1 MTWTLLYIPIYNISN
16 VFVAIIAMHHF
27 NISQSGSY
35 MYTLTGN
42 KEEWEKA
49 VSSGTTN
56 IVSVKSRRIYLV
68 WMAVIVECDIPLWQ
82 F

>member
-1 MTWTLLYIPIYNISN
+1 MFLLQLSQCTIS
-16 VFVAIIAMHHF
+16 
-27 NISQSGSY
+27 ISPNPGSY

-68 WMAVIVECDIPLWQ
+68 WTAVIVECNIPLWQ